1 MERVTIEIENK
12 NILNGIEAFSAYA
25 SRSREAMGTAPPL
38 CDTMQATGDD
48 SSILTTIIES
58 CADEAFLIIARYL
71 PASSKSSSNGKH
83 SYSIALPANYP
94 AGRIDAITQ
103 ALSGYIRERALQLWY
118 TTVKPDESGIAGTR
132 AELQTANLRQLLTQR
147 EKPTKGPDQ

>member
-1 MERVTIEIENK
+1 MERVTIEIMSK
-12 NILNGIEAFSAYA
+12 DILDGIERFSAYA
-25 SRSREAMGTAPPL
+25 SRSREAMGAPPPL
-38 CDTMQATGDD
+38 SDTMQATGDD
-48 SSILTTIIES
+48 SRILTTIIDS
-58 CADEAFLIIARYL
+58 CAEEAFLIIARYL
-71 PASSKSSSNGKH
+71 PASSKSSSNGTH
-83 SYSIALPANYP
+83 CYSIALPANYP
-94 AGRIDAITQ
+94 TGRIEAITQ